1 MKRLPLFLI
10 LLSILT
16 FQFSE
21 ALPKFATRQGAKCQ
35 SCHINPTGKGMRS
48 TFGST
53 YGREELPMASYKEA
67 TDIEEYSPALN
78 DFFTIGMD
86 YRTLFFYEPKGNEAS
101 FFQMQGDLYF
111 DLRLNKKFRIYFDK
125 GLYSGFEVFGL
136 AKVLPLEG
144 YIKVGKFMP
153 TYGLKID
160 DHNAFIRGGQ
170 YGGGEF
176 KSVFP
181 SGYPNGLRF
190 GERSEDTGV
199 ELGFSPSIFTFNVGI
214 FNGTPNAGLSGVSGE
229 KTKAIVLRGDFNLQT
244 DFANAIIG
252 GSIYK
257 HSNTTLPGKTQFYG
271 GFAIVSLA
279 NNLTLSGEVDVVT
292 TYHPTLNKE
301 VSGLMSYSEISYL
314 VAQGV
319 DLKLSFENYDPNSSL
334 TNGSYSVI
342 SIGAELFPLTGV
354 ELRPIYRLNREK
366 PEDIS
371 NDEFQM
377 LFHFYL

>member
-1 MKRLPLFLI
+1 MKRIIVFLFFTLFI
-10 LLSILT
+10 INASD
-16 FQFSE
+16 

-53 YGREELPMASYKEA
+53 YGREELTMPTFKEA
-67 TDIEEYSPALN
+67 TDIEDFSPALS

-86 YRTLFFYEPKGNEAS
+86 YRTLFFYEPQGKEAS

-153 TYGLKID
+153 AYGIKID

-176 KSVFP
+176 ASVFP
-181 SGYPNGLRF
+181 NGYRQGLLF
-190 GERSEDTGV
+190 GERSEDTGL
-199 ELGFSPSIFTFNVGI
+199 ELGFSPSIFSLNIGV
-214 FNGTPNAGLSGVSGE
+214 FNGNPGGGLTGTTGE
-229 KTKAIVLRGDFNLQT
+229 KTKAVVVRGDINLQS
-244 DFANAIIG
+244 DFANAVIG
-252 GSIYK
+252 GSFYTKPNI
-257 HSNTTLPGKTQFYG
+257 SSPGKTQFYG
-271 GFAIVSLA
+271 GFGILTLA
-279 NNLTLSGEVDVVT
+279 NNLTFTGEADVVT
-292 TYHPTLNKE
+292 TFHPTQLKE
-301 VSGLMSYSEISYL
+301 VSGLMFYSEISY
-314 VAQGV
+314 VAFQGV
-319 DLKLSFENYDPNSSL
+319 DLKLAFENYDPDTKL
-334 TNGSYSVI
+334 INGSFSTITV
-342 SIGAELFPLTGV
+342 GAEMFPLTGV
-354 ELRPIYRLNREK
+354 EVRPMYRFNREK
-366 PEDIS
+366 PKEIS